1 MRKVVSII
9 AVLALASVAQ
19 ATITH
24 SVSSAP
30 TVGLAGYTTYTVTM
44 TTDVGVITGMD
55 SSVDGPAINHVN
67 PAGFPTGY
75 MNYNAFF
82 GAVDV
87 SQDSQFLFMTGTADG
102 QVASGRELEGP
113 TQLSCAFAFMGG
125 AGSSL
130 AGPSLEMLQVC
141 MPDAAGPATAS
152 GLMLIDGVEEQFA
165 PFEIPEPASLALLGM
180 GGLGVL
186 LRRKR

>member
-1 MRKVVSII
+1 MKKIVSII

-24 SVSSAP
+24 SISSAP
-30 TVGLAGYTTYTVTM
+30 TVGLAGHTTYTVTM

-113 TQLSCAFAFMGG
+113 TLLSCAFAFMGG
-125 AGSSL
+125 VGSSL

-141 MPDAAGPATAS
+141 MPDDVASTAS
-152 GLMLIDGVEEQFA
+152 GLMLIDGQEVDFN
-165 PFEIPEPASLALLGM
+165 PFVIPEPASLALLGM